1 MLARLLAAD
10 GRLRLHL
17 AQSSIAYDTYDPLSY
32 DGTVPPPEGEVALN
46 DVSKIVG
53 DAFYSTL
60 HGNDHPGH
68 IPFSRVAAERVASG
82 LGDVLGAVGS
92 EAGDVGFGVSSGLTS
107 GGYMSDE
114 ERERDKEALA
124 EVWQE
129 AGDAVAGLMPELL
142 PNAVTKLEA
151 GTLRG
156 SEQLRFLCE
165 THLMKEGLVS
175 LTDAAANSA
184 AAIRRLFVG
193 GSGASTLIAVPLS
206 PRYKTTRTRVAMVQ
220 EYLDAAAVAAA
231 EECLDS
237 TQYSVLVGGDARLR
251 IDTQQATQQDFH
263 RVDLV
268 SMPLAMVALFFFL
281 ASQAHTGRAR
291 DLPRVFSASLRLLL
305 VPLICIP
312 VSISVSLGIIRLAAL
327 AGLPIQFVVPA
338 LVCCTVVAISIDY
351 CLFLLAAFAAA
362 RRRGE
367 PTDTSIC
374 VALRDSGHTII
385 MSGVVLAAAF
395 LATALFPLDWMLSN
409 GLCSCASVLTTLLVN
424 MNVNADE
431 AAAATAIDER
441 GVAATLTTAG
451 GLWSQQANAQKRQLG
466 RLDARMGPPA
476 GAGSAATQIRP
487 IHRTPPRG
495 GASEAE
501 AVRS

>member
-1 MLARLLAAD
+1 
-10 GRLRLHL
+10 
-17 AQSSIAYDTYDPLSY
+17 
-32 DGTVPPPEGEVALN
+32 VALN

-68 IPFSRVAAERVASG
+68 IPFSRVAAERVRRFCRGRRPGSDGIGDGGNDGEEGKAGDEEAGEGGGGGGSSAVAGPARRHLSVSLGVHADRGVASG

-305 VPLICIP
+305 PHCN
-312 VSISVSLGIIRLAAL
+312 
-327 AGLPIQFVVPA
+327 
-338 LVCCTVVAISIDY
+338 ID
-351 CLFLLAAFAAA
+351 F
-362 RRRGE
+362 
-367 PTDTSIC
+367 
-374 VALRDSGHTII
+374 
-385 MSGVVLAAAF
+385 
-395 LATALFPLDWMLSN
+395 
-409 GLCSCASVLTTLLVN
+409 
-424 MNVNADE
+424 
-431 AAAATAIDER
+431 
-441 GVAATLTTAG
+441 
-451 GLWSQQANAQKRQLG
+451 
-466 RLDARMGPPA
+466 
-476 GAGSAATQIRP
+476 RP
-487 IHRTPPRG
+487 SFELH
-495 GASEAE
+495 
-501 AVRS
+501 